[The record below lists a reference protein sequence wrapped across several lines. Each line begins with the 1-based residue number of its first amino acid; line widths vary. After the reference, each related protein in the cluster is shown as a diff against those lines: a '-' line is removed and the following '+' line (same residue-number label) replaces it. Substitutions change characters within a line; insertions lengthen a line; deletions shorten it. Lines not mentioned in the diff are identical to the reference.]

1 MAVNKQKILIVD
13 DDNNI
18 AELISLYLTKEC
30 YETMIVND
38 GESAVAAVDTFA
50 PNLILLDLMLPGIK
64 GEEVLQK
71 IKEKSDIPVI
81 VLSAKT
87 DIEGKVNLLRQGAS
101 DYITKPFD
109 VREVLARI
117 DLHLKPTG
125 TKSVSND
132 LTYNELSVNDESHKV
147 FVNGNE
153 ISLTKHEF
161 NLLKLLMMHPE
172 KVYSKRELF
181 ELAWDEEYIGEDNT
195 VNVHIS
201 NIRKKIREYSDNE
214 YIKAVWGIGFRI

>member
-1 MAVNKQKILIVD
+1 MRILIIE
-13 DDNNI
+13 DNEEINDI
-18 AELISLYLTKEC
+18 LKEAVTGAG
-30 YETMIVND
+30 YEAIQSFSGSEGLLRFSTEDFDMV
-38 GESAVAAVDTFA
+38 
-50 PNLILLDLMLPGIK
+50 LLDLMLPGIK

-71 IKEKSDIPVI
+71 IKEKSDIPVL

-109 VREVLARI
+109 VREVLARV
-117 DLHLKPTG
+117 DLHLKPAG
-125 TKSVSND
+125 TKTVSND

-161 NLLKLLMMHPE
+161 NLLKLLIMHPE

>member
-1 MAVNKQKILIVD
+1 MRILIIE
-13 DDNNI
+13 DNEEINDI
-18 AELISLYLTKEC
+18 LKE
-30 YETMIVND
+30 
-38 GESAVAAVDTFA
+38 AVADAGYEAVQSFSGSEGMLRFSPEDFDMV
-50 PNLILLDLMLPGIK
+50 LLDLMLPGIK

-71 IKEKSDIPVI
+71 IKEKSDVPVL

-117 DLHLKPTG
+117 DLHLKNAN
-125 TKSVSND
+125 TKSVSNN
-132 LTYNELSVNDESHKV
+132 LTYNEISINDESHV
-147 FVNGNE
+147 CSVNGNE

-161 NLLKLLMMHPE
+161 NLLRLLVLHPE

-181 ELAWDEEYIGEDNT
+181 ELAWEEEYIGEDNT

>member
-1 MAVNKQKILIVD
+1 MRILIIEDNEEINDILKEAVNG
-13 DDNNI
+13 
-18 AELISLYLTKEC
+18 AG
-30 YETMIVND
+30 YE
-38 GESAVAAVDTFA
+38 AVQSFSGSEGLLRFSSEDFDMV
-50 PNLILLDLMLPGIK
+50 LLDLMLPGIK

-117 DLHLKPTG
+117 DLHLKPAG
-125 TKSVSND
+125 TKTVSND

>member
-1 MAVNKQKILIVD
+1 VRILIIEDNEEINDILKEAVNG
-13 DDNNI
+13 
-18 AELISLYLTKEC
+18 AG
-30 YETMIVND
+30 YE
-38 GESAVAAVDTFA
+38 AVQSFSGSEGLLRFSTEDFDMV
-50 PNLILLDLMLPGIK
+50 LLDLMLPGIK

-71 IKEKSDIPVI
+71 IKEKSDIPVL

-117 DLHLKPTG
+117 DLHAKDSG
-125 TKSVSND
+125 TKNVSND
-132 LTYNELSVNDESHKV
+132 LIYNEITINDESHV
-147 FVNGNE
+147 CSVNGNE

-161 NLLKLLMMHPE
+161 NLLRLLVLHPE

-181 ELAWDEEYIGEDNT
+181 ELAWEEEYIGEDNT

>member
-1 MAVNKQKILIVD
+1 MRILIIE
-13 DDNNI
+13 DNEEINDI
-18 AELISLYLTKEC
+18 LKE
-30 YETMIVND
+30 
-38 GESAVAAVDTFA
+38 AVAGAGYEAVQSFSGSEGMLRFSSEDFDMV
-50 PNLILLDLMLPGIK
+50 LLDLMLPGIK

-71 IKEKSDIPVI
+71 IKEKSDVPVL

-117 DLHLKPTG
+117 DLHLKNAN
-125 TKSVSND
+125 TKSVSNN
-132 LTYNELSVNDESHKV
+132 LTYNEISINDESHV
-147 FVNGNE
+147 CSVNGNE
-153 ISLTKHEF
+153 ILLTKHEF
-161 NLLKLLMMHPE
+161 NLLRLLVLHPE

-181 ELAWDEEYIGEDNT
+181 ELAWEEEYIGEDNT

>member
-1 MAVNKQKILIVD
+1 MRILIIE
-13 DDNNI
+13 DNEEINDI
-18 AELISLYLTKEC
+18 LKEAVTASG
-30 YETMIVND
+30 YE
-38 GESAVAAVDTFA
+38 AVQSFSGSEGLLRFSSEDFDMV
-50 PNLILLDLMLPGIK
+50 LLDLMLPGIK
-64 GEEVLQK
+64 GEEVLSK
-71 IKEKSDIPVI
+71 IKAKSDIPVL

-87 DIEGKVNLLRQGAS
+87 DIEGKVNLLRDGAS

-117 DLHLKPTG
+117 DLHLKNKTSKAPT
-125 TKSVSND
+125 NEI
-132 LTYNELSVNDESHKV
+132 TYNEITVNDESHKC

-161 NLLKLLMMHPE
+161 NLLKLLIIHPE

-181 ELAWDEEYIGEDNT
+181 ELAWEENYVGEDNT

-201 NIRKKIREYSDNE
+201 NIRKKIREHSDNE

>member
-1 MAVNKQKILIVD
+1 MRILIIE
-13 DDNNI
+13 DNEEINDI
-18 AELISLYLTKEC
+18 LKE
-30 YETMIVND
+30 
-38 GESAVAAVDTFA
+38 AVAGAGYEGVQSFSGSEGMLRFSSEDFDMV
-50 PNLILLDLMLPGIK
+50 LLDLMLPGIK

-71 IKEKSDIPVI
+71 IKEKSDVPVL

-117 DLHLKPTG
+117 DLHLKNAN
-125 TKSVSND
+125 TKSVSNN
-132 LTYNELSVNDESHKV
+132 LTYNEISINDESHV
-147 FVNGNE
+147 CSVNGNE

-161 NLLKLLMMHPE
+161 NLLRLLVLHPE

-181 ELAWDEEYIGEDNT
+181 ELAWEEEYIGEDNT

>member
-1 MAVNKQKILIVD
+1 MRILIIEDNEEINDILKEAVNG
-13 DDNNI
+13 
-18 AELISLYLTKEC
+18 AG
-30 YETMIVND
+30 YE
-38 GESAVAAVDTFA
+38 AVQSFSGSEGLLRFSTEDFDMV
-50 PNLILLDLMLPGIK
+50 LLDLMLPGIK

-71 IKEKSDIPVI
+71 VKEKSDIPVL

-117 DLHLKPTG
+117 DLHAKNSG
-125 TKSVSND
+125 TKNVSND
-132 LTYNELSVNDESHKV
+132 LIYNEITINDESHV
-147 FVNGNE
+147 CSVNGNE

-161 NLLKLLMMHPE
+161 NLLRLLVLHPE

-181 ELAWDEEYIGEDNT
+181 ELAWEEEYIGEDNT

>member
-1 MAVNKQKILIVD
+1 MRILIIE
-13 DDNNI
+13 DNEEINDI
-18 AELISLYLTKEC
+18 LKEAVTGAG
-30 YETMIVND
+30 YE
-38 GESAVAAVDTFA
+38 AVQSFSGSEGLLRFSTEDFDMV
-50 PNLILLDLMLPGIK
+50 LLDLMLPGIK

-71 IKEKSDIPVI
+71 IKEKSDIPVL

-117 DLHLKPTG
+117 DLHAKNSGNKT
-125 TKSVSND
+125 VSNN
-132 LTYNELSVNDESHKV
+132 LTYNEISINDESHV
-147 FVNGNE
+147 CSVNGNE

-161 NLLKLLMMHPE
+161 NLLRLLVLHPE

-181 ELAWDEEYIGEDNT
+181 ELAWEEEYIGEDNT

>member
-1 MAVNKQKILIVD
+1 MRILIIE
-13 DDNNI
+13 DNEEINDI
-18 AELISLYLTKEC
+18 LKEAVTGAG
-30 YETMIVND
+30 YE
-38 GESAVAAVDTFA
+38 AVQSFSGSEGLLRFSTEDFDMV
-50 PNLILLDLMLPGIK
+50 LLDLMLPGIK

-71 IKEKSDIPVI
+71 IKEKSDIPVL

-117 DLHLKPTG
+117 DLHAKDSGNKT
-125 TKSVSND
+125 VSND
-132 LTYNELSVNDESHKV
+132 LTYNEISINDESHV
-147 FVNGNE
+147 CSVNGNE

-161 NLLKLLMMHPE
+161 NLLRLLVLHPE

-181 ELAWDEEYIGEDNT
+181 ELAWEEEYIGEDNT

>member
-1 MAVNKQKILIVD
+1 MRILIIE
-13 DDNNI
+13 DNEEINDI
-18 AELISLYLTKEC
+18 LKEAVTGAG
-30 YETMIVND
+30 YEAIQSFSGSEGMLRFTSEDFDMV
-38 GESAVAAVDTFA
+38 
-50 PNLILLDLMLPGIK
+50 LLDLMLPGIK

-117 DLHLKPTG
+117 DLHLKPAG
-125 TKSVSND
+125 TKTVSND
-132 LTYNELSVNDESHKV
+132 LIYNELSVNDESHKV

>member
-1 MAVNKQKILIVD
+1 VRILIIE
-13 DDNNI
+13 DNEEINDI
-18 AELISLYLTKEC
+18 LKE
-30 YETMIVND
+30 
-38 GESAVAAVDTFA
+38 AVAGAGYEAVQSFSGSEGMLRFSSEDFDMV
-50 PNLILLDLMLPGIK
+50 LLDLMLPGIK

-71 IKEKSDIPVI
+71 IKEKSDVPVL

-117 DLHLKPTG
+117 DLHLKNAN
-125 TKSVSND
+125 TKSVSNN
-132 LTYNELSVNDESHKV
+132 LTYNEISINDESHV
-147 FVNGNE
+147 CSVNGNE

-161 NLLKLLMMHPE
+161 NLLRLLVLHPE

-181 ELAWDEEYIGEDNT
+181 ELAWEEEYIGEDNT

>member
-1 MAVNKQKILIVD
+1 MRILIIE
-13 DDNNI
+13 DNEEINDI
-18 AELISLYLTKEC
+18 LKE
-30 YETMIVND
+30 
-38 GESAVAAVDTFA
+38 AVAGAGYEAVQSFSGSEGMLRFSSEDFDMV
-50 PNLILLDLMLPGIK
+50 LLDLMLPGIK

-71 IKEKSDIPVI
+71 IKEKSDVPVL

-117 DLHLKPTG
+117 DLHLKNAN
-125 TKSVSND
+125 TKSVSNN
-132 LTYNELSVNDESHKV
+132 LTYNEISINDESHV
-147 FVNGNE
+147 CSVNGNE
-153 ISLTKHEF
+153 ILLTKHEF
-161 NLLKLLMMHPE
+161 NLLSLLVLHPE

-181 ELAWDEEYIGEDNT
+181 ELAWEEEYIGEDNT

>member
-1 MAVNKQKILIVD
+1 MRILIIE
-13 DDNNI
+13 DNEEINDI
-18 AELISLYLTKEC
+18 LKE
-30 YETMIVND
+30 
-38 GESAVAAVDTFA
+38 AVADAGYEAVQSFSGSEGMLRFSSEDFDMV
-50 PNLILLDLMLPGIK
+50 LLDLMLPGIK

-71 IKEKSDIPVI
+71 IKEKSDVPVL

-117 DLHLKPTG
+117 DLHLKNAN
-125 TKSVSND
+125 TKSVSNN
-132 LTYNELSVNDESHKV
+132 LTYNEISINDESHV
-147 FVNGNE
+147 CSVNGNE

-161 NLLKLLMMHPE
+161 NLLRLLVLHPE

-181 ELAWDEEYIGEDNT
+181 ELAWEEEYIGEDNT

>member
-1 MAVNKQKILIVD
+1 MRILIIED
-13 DDNNI
+13 IEEINDI
-18 AELISLYLTKEC
+18 LKEAVTGAG
-30 YETMIVND
+30 YEAIQSFSGSEGLLRFSTEDFDMV
-38 GESAVAAVDTFA
+38 
-50 PNLILLDLMLPGIK
+50 LLDLMLPGIK

-71 IKEKSDIPVI
+71 IKEKSDIPVL

-109 VREVLARI
+109 VREVLARV
-117 DLHLKPTG
+117 DLHLKPAG
-125 TKSVSND
+125 TKTVSND

-161 NLLKLLMMHPE
+161 NLLKLLIMHPE

>member
-1 MAVNKQKILIVD
+1 MRILIIE
-13 DDNNI
+13 DNEEINDI
-18 AELISLYLTKEC
+18 LKEAVTGAG
-30 YETMIVND
+30 YEAIQSFSGSEGMLRFTSEDFDMV
-38 GESAVAAVDTFA
+38 
-50 PNLILLDLMLPGIK
+50 LLDLMLPGIK

-117 DLHLKPTG
+117 DLHLKPAG

>member
-1 MAVNKQKILIVD
+1 VRILIIEDNEEINDILKEAVNG
-13 DDNNI
+13 
-18 AELISLYLTKEC
+18 AG
-30 YETMIVND
+30 YE
-38 GESAVAAVDTFA
+38 AVQSFSGSEGLLRFSTEDFDMV
-50 PNLILLDLMLPGIK
+50 LLDLMLPGIK

-71 IKEKSDIPVI
+71 IKEKSDIPVL

-117 DLHLKPTG
+117 DLHAKNSG
-125 TKSVSND
+125 TKTVSND
-132 LTYNELSVNDESHKV
+132 LTYNEISINDESHV
-147 FVNGNE
+147 CSVNGHE

-161 NLLKLLMMHPE
+161 NLLRLLVLHPE

-181 ELAWDEEYIGEDNT
+181 ELAWEEEYIGEDNT

>member
-1 MAVNKQKILIVD
+1 MRILIIE
-13 DDNNI
+13 DNEEINDI
-18 AELISLYLTKEC
+18 LKEAVTGAG
-30 YETMIVND
+30 YEAIQSFSGSEGMLRFTSEDFDMV
-38 GESAVAAVDTFA
+38 
-50 PNLILLDLMLPGIK
+50 LLDLMLPGIK

>member
-1 MAVNKQKILIVD
+1 MRILIIEDNEEINDILKEAVNG
-13 DDNNI
+13 
-18 AELISLYLTKEC
+18 AG
-30 YETMIVND
+30 YE
-38 GESAVAAVDTFA
+38 AVQSFSGSEGLLRFSTEDFDMV
-50 PNLILLDLMLPGIK
+50 LLDLMLPGIK

-71 IKEKSDIPVI
+71 IKEKSDIPVL

-117 DLHLKPTG
+117 DLHAKNSG
-125 TKSVSND
+125 TKNVSND
-132 LTYNELSVNDESHKV
+132 LIYNEITINDESHV
-147 FVNGNE
+147 CSVNGNE

-161 NLLKLLMMHPE
+161 NLLRLLVLHPE

-181 ELAWDEEYIGEDNT
+181 ELAWEEEYIGEDNT

>member
-1 MAVNKQKILIVD
+1 MRILIIE
-13 DDNNI
+13 DNEEINDI
-18 AELISLYLTKEC
+18 LKEAVTASG
-30 YETMIVND
+30 YE
-38 GESAVAAVDTFA
+38 AVQSFSGSEGLLRFSSEDFDMV
-50 PNLILLDLMLPGIK
+50 LLDLMLPGIK
-64 GEEVLQK
+64 GEEVLSK
-71 IKEKSDIPVI
+71 IKAKSDIPVL

-87 DIEGKVNLLRQGAS
+87 DIEGKVNLLRDGAS

-117 DLHLKPTG
+117 DLHLKNKTSKAPT
-125 TKSVSND
+125 NEI
-132 LTYNELSVNDESHKV
+132 TYNEITVNDESHKC

-153 ISLTKHEF
+153 ILLTKHEF

-181 ELAWDEEYIGEDNT
+181 ELAWEENYVGEDNT

-201 NIRKKIREYSDNE
+201 NIRKKIREHSDNE

>member
-1 MAVNKQKILIVD
+1 MRILIIEDNEEINDILKEAVNG
-13 DDNNI
+13 
-18 AELISLYLTKEC
+18 AG
-30 YETMIVND
+30 YE
-38 GESAVAAVDTFA
+38 AVQSFSGSEGLLRFSSEDFDMV
-50 PNLILLDLMLPGIK
+50 LLDLMLPGIK

-71 IKEKSDIPVI
+71 IKEKSDIPVL

-117 DLHLKPTG
+117 DLHLKNAN
-125 TKSVSND
+125 TKTSSNV
-132 LTYNELSVNDESHKV
+132 LTYNEISINDESHV
-147 FVNGNE
+147 CAVNGNE

-161 NLLKLLMMHPE
+161 NLLRLLVLHPE

-181 ELAWDEEYIGEDNT
+181 ELAWEEEYIGEDNT

>member
-1 MAVNKQKILIVD
+1 VRILIIEDNEEINDILKEAVNG
-13 DDNNI
+13 
-18 AELISLYLTKEC
+18 AG
-30 YETMIVND
+30 YE
-38 GESAVAAVDTFA
+38 AVQSFSGSEGLLRFSTEDFDMV
-50 PNLILLDLMLPGIK
+50 LLDLMLPGIK

-71 IKEKSDIPVI
+71 IKEKSDIPVL

-117 DLHLKPTG
+117 DLHAKNSG
-125 TKSVSND
+125 TKNVSND
-132 LTYNELSVNDESHKV
+132 LIYNEITINDESHV
-147 FVNGNE
+147 CSVNGNE

-161 NLLKLLMMHPE
+161 NLLRLLVLHPE

-181 ELAWDEEYIGEDNT
+181 ELAWEEEYIGEDNT

>member
-1 MAVNKQKILIVD
+1 MRILIIE
-13 DDNNI
+13 DNEEINDI
-18 AELISLYLTKEC
+18 LKEALTGAG
-30 YETMIVND
+30 YE
-38 GESAVAAVDTFA
+38 AVQSFSGSEGLLRFSTEDFDMV
-50 PNLILLDLMLPGIK
+50 LLDLMLPGIK

-71 IKEKSDIPVI
+71 IKEKSDIPVL

-117 DLHLKPTG
+117 DLHAKNSGNKT
-125 TKSVSND
+125 VSND
-132 LTYNELSVNDESHKV
+132 LTYNEISINDESHV
-147 FVNGNE
+147 CSVNGNE

-161 NLLKLLMMHPE
+161 NLLRLLVLHPE

-181 ELAWDEEYIGEDNT
+181 ELAWEEEYIGEDNT

>member
-1 MAVNKQKILIVD
+1 MRILIIE
-13 DDNNI
+13 DNEEINDI
-18 AELISLYLTKEC
+18 LKEAVTDAG
-30 YETMIVND
+30 YE
-38 GESAVAAVDTFA
+38 AVQSFSGSEGLLRFSTEDFDMV
-50 PNLILLDLMLPGIK
+50 LLDLMLPGIK

-71 IKEKSDIPVI
+71 IKEKSDIPVL

-117 DLHLKPTG
+117 DLHAKDSG
-125 TKSVSND
+125 TKNVSND
-132 LTYNELSVNDESHKV
+132 LIYNEITINDESHV
-147 FVNGNE
+147 CSVNGNE

-161 NLLKLLMMHPE
+161 NLLRLLVLHPE

-181 ELAWDEEYIGEDNT
+181 ELAWEEEYIGEDNT

-201 NIRKKIREYSDNE
+201 NIRKKIREHSDNE

>member
-1 MAVNKQKILIVD
+1 MRILIIE
-13 DDNNI
+13 DNEEINDI
-18 AELISLYLTKEC
+18 LKEAVTDAG
-30 YETMIVND
+30 YE
-38 GESAVAAVDTFA
+38 AVQSFSGSEGLLRFSTEDFDMV
-50 PNLILLDLMLPGIK
+50 LLDLMLPGIK

-71 IKEKSDIPVI
+71 IKEKSDIPVL

-117 DLHLKPTG
+117 DLHAKNSG
-125 TKSVSND
+125 TKNVSND
-132 LTYNELSVNDESHKV
+132 LIYNEITINDESHV
-147 FVNGNE
+147 CSVNGNE

-161 NLLKLLMMHPE
+161 NLLRLLVLHPE

-181 ELAWDEEYIGEDNT
+181 ELAWEEEYIGEDNT

>member
-1 MAVNKQKILIVD
+1 MRILIIE
-13 DDNNI
+13 DNEEINDI
-18 AELISLYLTKEC
+18 LKEAVTDSG
-30 YETMIVND
+30 YE
-38 GESAVAAVDTFA
+38 AVQSFSGSEGLLRFSTEDFDMV
-50 PNLILLDLMLPGIK
+50 LLDLMLPGIK

-71 IKEKSDIPVI
+71 IKEKSDIPVL

-117 DLHLKPTG
+117 DLHAKNSG
-125 TKSVSND
+125 TKNVSND
-132 LTYNELSVNDESHKV
+132 LIYNEITINDESHV
-147 FVNGNE
+147 CSVNGNE

-161 NLLKLLMMHPE
+161 NLLRLLVLHPE

-181 ELAWDEEYIGEDNT
+181 ELAWEEEYIGEDNT

>member
-1 MAVNKQKILIVD
+1 MRILIIE
-13 DDNNI
+13 DNEEINDI
-18 AELISLYLTKEC
+18 LKEAVTDSG
-30 YETMIVND
+30 YE
-38 GESAVAAVDTFA
+38 AVQSFSGSEGLLRFSTEDFDMV
-50 PNLILLDLMLPGIK
+50 LLDLMLPGIK

-71 IKEKSDIPVI
+71 IKEKSDIPVL

-117 DLHLKPTG
+117 DLHAKDSG
-125 TKSVSND
+125 TKNVSND
-132 LTYNELSVNDESHKV
+132 LIYNEITINDESHV
-147 FVNGNE
+147 CSVNGNE

-161 NLLKLLMMHPE
+161 NLLRLLVLHPE

-181 ELAWDEEYIGEDNT
+181 ELAWEEEYIGEDNT

>member
-1 MAVNKQKILIVD
+1 MRILIIE
-13 DDNNI
+13 DNEEINDI
-18 AELISLYLTKEC
+18 LKEAVTGAG
-30 YETMIVND
+30 YEAIQSFSGSEGMLRFTSEDFDMV
-38 GESAVAAVDTFA
+38 
-50 PNLILLDLMLPGIK
+50 LLDLILPGIK

-117 DLHLKPTG
+117 DLHLKPAG

-161 NLLKLLMMHPE
+161 NLLKLLIMHPE

>member
-1 MAVNKQKILIVD
+1 MRILIIE
-13 DDNNI
+13 DNEEINDI
-18 AELISLYLTKEC
+18 LKE
-30 YETMIVND
+30 
-38 GESAVAAVDTFA
+38 AVAGAGYEAVQSFSGSEGMLRFSSEDFDMV
-50 PNLILLDLMLPGIK
+50 LLDLMLPGIK

-71 IKEKSDIPVI
+71 IKEKSDVPVL

-117 DLHLKPTG
+117 DLHLKNAN
-125 TKSVSND
+125 TKSVSNN
-132 LTYNELSVNDESHKV
+132 LTYNEISINDESHICS
-147 FVNGNE
+147 VNGNE

-161 NLLKLLMMHPE
+161 NLLRLLVLHPE

-181 ELAWDEEYIGEDNT
+181 ELAWEEEYIGEDNT

>member
-1 MAVNKQKILIVD
+1 MRILIIE
-13 DDNNI
+13 DNEEINDI
-18 AELISLYLTKEC
+18 LKEALTGAG
-30 YETMIVND
+30 YE
-38 GESAVAAVDTFA
+38 AVQSFSGSEGLLRFSTEDFDMV
-50 PNLILLDLMLPGIK
+50 LLDLMLPGIK

-71 IKEKSDIPVI
+71 IKEKSDIPVL

-87 DIEGKVNLLRQGAS
+87 DIEGKVNLLRQGTS

-117 DLHLKPTG
+117 DLHAKNSGNKT
-125 TKSVSND
+125 VSND
-132 LTYNELSVNDESHKV
+132 LTYNEISINDESHV
-147 FVNGNE
+147 CSVNGNE

-161 NLLKLLMMHPE
+161 NLLRLLVLHPE

-181 ELAWDEEYIGEDNT
+181 ELAWEEEYIGEDNT

>member
-1 MAVNKQKILIVD
+1 VRILIIEDNEEINDILKEAVNG
-13 DDNNI
+13 
-18 AELISLYLTKEC
+18 AG
-30 YETMIVND
+30 YE
-38 GESAVAAVDTFA
+38 AVQSFSGSEGLLRFSTEDFDMV
-50 PNLILLDLMLPGIK
+50 LLDLMLPGIK

-71 IKEKSDIPVI
+71 IKEKSDIPVL

-117 DLHLKPTG
+117 DLHAKNSG
-125 TKSVSND
+125 TKTVSND
-132 LTYNELSVNDESHKV
+132 LTYNEISINDESHICS
-147 FVNGNE
+147 VNGHE

-161 NLLKLLMMHPE
+161 NLLRLLVLHPE

-181 ELAWDEEYIGEDNT
+181 ELAWEEEYIGEDNT

>member
-1 MAVNKQKILIVD
+1 MRILIIE
-13 DDNNI
+13 DNEEINDI
-18 AELISLYLTKEC
+18 LKEAVTGAG
-30 YETMIVND
+30 YEAIQSFSGSEGMLRFTSEDFDMV
-38 GESAVAAVDTFA
+38 
-50 PNLILLDLMLPGIK
+50 LLDLMLPGIK

-117 DLHLKPTG
+117 DLHLKPAG

-161 NLLKLLMMHPE
+161 NLLKLLIMHPE

>member
-1 MAVNKQKILIVD
+1 MRILIIEDNEEINDILKEAVNG
-13 DDNNI
+13 
-18 AELISLYLTKEC
+18 AG
-30 YETMIVND
+30 YE
-38 GESAVAAVDTFA
+38 AVQSFSGSEGLLRFSTEDFDMV
-50 PNLILLDLMLPGIK
+50 LLDLMLPGIK

-71 IKEKSDIPVI
+71 IKEKSDIPVL

-117 DLHLKPTG
+117 DLHAKNAG
-125 TKSVSND
+125 TKNVSND
-132 LTYNELSVNDESHKV
+132 LTYNEISINDESHV
-147 FVNGNE
+147 CSVNGNE

-161 NLLKLLMMHPE
+161 NLLRLLVLHPE

-181 ELAWDEEYIGEDNT
+181 ELAWEEEYIGEDNT

>member
-1 MAVNKQKILIVD
+1 MRILIIEDNEEINDILKEAVNG
-13 DDNNI
+13 
-18 AELISLYLTKEC
+18 AG
-30 YETMIVND
+30 YE
-38 GESAVAAVDTFA
+38 AVQSFSGSEGLLRFSTEDFDMV
-50 PNLILLDLMLPGIK
+50 LLDLMLPGIK

-71 IKEKSDIPVI
+71 IKEKSDIPVL

-117 DLHLKPTG
+117 DLHAKNSG
-125 TKSVSND
+125 TKTVSNS
-132 LTYNELSVNDESHKV
+132 LTYNEISINDESHV
-147 FVNGNE
+147 CSVNGNE

-161 NLLKLLMMHPE
+161 NLLRLLVLHPE

-181 ELAWDEEYIGEDNT
+181 ELAWEEEYIGEDNT

>member
-1 MAVNKQKILIVD
+1 MRIIIIEDNEEINDILKEAVT
-13 DDNNI
+13 
-18 AELISLYLTKEC
+18 ASG
-30 YETMIVND
+30 YE
-38 GESAVAAVDTFA
+38 AVQSFSGSEGLLRFSSEDFDMV
-50 PNLILLDLMLPGIK
+50 LLDLMLPGIK
-64 GEEVLQK
+64 GEEVLSK
-71 IKEKSDIPVI
+71 IKAKSDIPVL

-87 DIEGKVNLLRQGAS
+87 DIEGKVNLLRDGAS

-117 DLHLKPTG
+117 DLHLKNKTSKAPT
-125 TKSVSND
+125 NEI
-132 LTYNELSVNDESHKV
+132 TYNEITVNDESHKC

-161 NLLKLLMMHPE
+161 NLLKLLIMHPE

-181 ELAWDEEYIGEDNT
+181 ELAWEENYVGEDNT

-201 NIRKKIREYSDNE
+201 NIRKKIREHSDNE

>member
-1 MAVNKQKILIVD
+1 MRILIIEDNEEINDILKEAVNG
-13 DDNNI
+13 
-18 AELISLYLTKEC
+18 AG
-30 YETMIVND
+30 YE
-38 GESAVAAVDTFA
+38 AVQSFSGSEGLLRFSTEDFDMV
-50 PNLILLDLMLPGIK
+50 LLDLMLPGIK

-71 IKEKSDIPVI
+71 IKEKSDIPVL

-117 DLHLKPTG
+117 DLHAKDSG
-125 TKSVSND
+125 TKNVSND
-132 LTYNELSVNDESHKV
+132 LIYNEITINDESHV
-147 FVNGNE
+147 CSVNGNE

-161 NLLKLLMMHPE
+161 NLLRLLVLHPE

-181 ELAWDEEYIGEDNT
+181 ELAWEEEYIGEDNT

>member
-1 MAVNKQKILIVD
+1 MRILIIE
-13 DDNNI
+13 DNEEINDI
-18 AELISLYLTKEC
+18 LKEAVTDAG
-30 YETMIVND
+30 YE
-38 GESAVAAVDTFA
+38 AVQSFSGSEGLLRFSTEDFDMV
-50 PNLILLDLMLPGIK
+50 LLDLMLPGIK

-71 IKEKSDIPVI
+71 IKEKSDIPVL

-117 DLHLKPTG
+117 DLHAKNSG
-125 TKSVSND
+125 TKNVSND
-132 LTYNELSVNDESHKV
+132 LIYNEISINEESHV
-147 FVNGNE
+147 CSVNGNE

-161 NLLKLLMMHPE
+161 NLLRLLVLHPE

-181 ELAWDEEYIGEDNT
+181 ELAWEEEYIGEDNT

>member
-1 MAVNKQKILIVD
+1 MRILIIEDNEEINDILKEAVNG
-13 DDNNI
+13 
-18 AELISLYLTKEC
+18 AG
-30 YETMIVND
+30 YE
-38 GESAVAAVDTFA
+38 AVQSFSGSEGMLRFSSEDFDMV
-50 PNLILLDLMLPGIK
+50 LLDLMLPGIK

-71 IKEKSDIPVI
+71 IKEKSDVPVL

-117 DLHLKPTG
+117 DLHLKNAN
-125 TKSVSND
+125 TKSVSNN
-132 LTYNELSVNDESHKV
+132 LTYNEISINDESHV
-147 FVNGNE
+147 CSVNGNE

-161 NLLKLLMMHPE
+161 NLLRLLVLHPE

-181 ELAWDEEYIGEDNT
+181 ELAWEEEYIGEDNT